1 MRISNKNVWSL
12 LDNQK
17 VKEEAPLQKLQ
28 RLVSESENIRKFR
41 LMNVA
46 WPNN

>member
-1 MRISNKNVWSL
+1 MRISNKDVWSL

-28 RLVSESENIRKFR
+28 RLVNESENIRNNFYKHG
-41 LMNVA
+41 NVQK
-46 WPNN
+46 

>member
-1 MRISNKNVWSL
+1 MRISNKNVWPL

-17 VKEEAPLQKLQ
+17 VIEETPSQKLQ

>member
-1 MRISNKNVWSL
+1 MRTSNKDIWPL

-17 VKEEAPLQKLQ
+17 VIEETPSQKLQ